1 MENFN
6 FNRDFFE
13 VCKAIEEDSDF
24 RTASAM
30 AWALLCYGYEN
41 REIEPVLDQIPK
53 RNRLVLRA
61 SFLGIKGRV
70 DAMVNGARGGK
81 ARGKSVNPSLP
92 PSQGGRQ
99 VANGGTSRQ
108 KEKEKEKEKENI
120 YMPAQRKHRHGTNAN
135 VLLTDE
141 ELSKLQSR
149 FADWPKR
156 IDDLS
161 FYLSSTGKSYKS
173 HYMTLLNWARKDGGQ
188 AQPQTFKAARKL
200 SPEEELAEAERELAK
215 WQS

>member
-1 MENFN
+1 MQMENFN
-6 FNRDFFE
+6 FNKDFFE

-41 REIEPVLDQIPK
+41 RDIETVLDRIPK

-81 ARGKSVNPSLP
+81 SRGKSADPSLP
-92 PSQGGRQ
+92 PCVGGSEG
-99 VANGGTSRQ
+99 ANGGTSRE
-108 KEKEKEKEKENI
+108 KEKEKEKEKDM
-120 YMPAQRKHRHGTNAN
+120 YRASPKHRHGANSN

-141 ELSKLQSR
+141 ELDRLRERFPDWSKR
-149 FADWPKR
+149 V
-156 IDDLS
+156 DDLS

-173 HYMTLLNWARKDGGQ
+173 HYMTLLNWARKDGEQGR
-188 AQPQTFKAARKL
+188 PQTFKAARKL
-200 SPEEELAEAERELAK
+200 TPEEELAAAERELAR